1 MDDVAQCLC
10 RTLRVHAAQGSLV
23 LQVHH
28 RRTAGGADRGHSVGF
43 NSLCMM
49 GDPDDLRDDIAR
61 FAHLNGVPDAQPELS
76 DEVLVVEGG
85 AGYRSTCQ
93 KHRVKAGG
101 GGKHAGA
108 PHSHLDA
115 AQGGLLDLRRVLEG
129 NGPAREFV
137 GRTHQLPLRKI
148 VHLDNGTVHVKI
160 QLGAVLPDV
169 LNLGNG
175 VLDIMHHMV
184 ARRYRQAKAFEVI
197 QTFGVL
203 GQGLAPDLLHIE
215 HKDRKP
221 TAAGDAGVL
230 LPQRTGCCVAGIF
243 KGCCTLQ
250 FLLGAQVLK
259 GLVGH
264 IYLAAHLQK
273 LRCVFKGLGDA
284 ADGAHVCGNILA
296 HHAVTAGGGA
306 DKLSILILQAAGK
319 AIDLDL
325 YDILRL
331 YSGLADAAV
340 EVPQLVKGKCIQQA
354 FHLNGMGHL
363 GQLATGGSA
372 YLLGGRCRCDQL
384 GKLCFQFL
392 QFPRQGIVFK
402 ILQLWRILIVVKP
415 VVFLNNCA
423 QFFHTLFC
431 LFQFQIF
438 HSPAI
443 SFCRPPCCFPG
454 RNSAV
459 HRTQQTSGS
468 RLHLHL
474 P

>member
-1 MDDVAQCLC
+1 MDDIAQCLC

-61 FAHLNGVPDAQPELS
+61 LAHLNGVPDAQPELP

-115 AQGGLLDLRRVLEG
+115 AQGGLLDLRRVFEG
-129 NGPAREFV
+129 DGPAREFV
-137 GRTHQLPLRKI
+137 GGTHQLPLRKI
-148 VHLDNGTVHVKI
+148 VHLDNSTVHVKI

-215 HKDRKP
+215 HKNRKP

-230 LPQRTGCCVAGIF
+230 LPQRSGCCIAG
-243 KGCCTLQ
+243 
-250 FLLGAQVLK
+250 
-259 GLVGH
+259 
-264 IYLAAHLQK
+264 
-273 LRCVFKGLGDA
+273 VFKGR
-284 ADGAHVCGNILA
+284 
-296 HHAVTAGGGA
+296 
-306 DKLSILILQAAGK
+306 S
-319 AIDLDL
+319 
-325 YDILRL
+325 
-331 YSGLADAAV
+331 
-340 EVPQLVKGKCIQQA
+340 
-354 FHLNGMGHL
+354 
-363 GQLATGGSA
+363 
-372 YLLGGRCRCDQL
+372 
-384 GKLCFQFL
+384 
-392 QFPRQGIVFK
+392 
-402 ILQLWRILIVVKP
+402 
-415 VVFLNNCA
+415 
-423 QFFHTLFC
+423 TL
-431 LFQFQIF
+431 
-438 HSPAI
+438 
-443 SFCRPPCCFPG
+443 
-454 RNSAV
+454 
-459 HRTQQTSGS
+459 
-468 RLHLHL
+468 
-474 P
+474 

>member
-1 MDDVAQCLC
+1 MDDIAQCLC

-23 LQVHH
+23 LQMHY
-28 RRTAGGADRGHSVGF
+28 RRTAGGTDRGHSVGF
-43 NSLCMM
+43 SSLCMM
-49 GDPDDLRDDIAR
+49 GDPDDLRDNIAR

-76 DEVLVVEGG
+76 DEVLVVESG
-85 AGYRSTCQ
+85 ASYRSACQ

-101 GGKHAGA
+101 GGKHTGA

-115 AQGGLLDLRRVLEG
+115 AQGGLLDLRRVFEG
-129 NGPAREFV
+129 DGPAREFV
-137 GRTHQLPLRKI
+137 GGTHQLPLRKI
-148 VHLDNGTVHVKI
+148 VHLDNSTVHVKV

-230 LPQRTGCCVAGIF
+230 LPQRSGCCVAGIF
-243 KGCCTLQ
+243 KRCCTLQ

-264 IYLAAHLQK
+264 IYLAAYLQK
-273 LRCVFKGLGDA
+273 LRCVFKSLGDA
-284 ADGAHVCGNILA
+284 ADGTHVCGNILA

-306 DKLSILILQAAGK
+306 DELSILILQAAGK

-340 EVPQLVKGKCIQQA
+340 EVPQLVKGKCIQQT
-354 FHLNGMGHL
+354 FHLDGMGHL
-363 GQLATGGSA
+363 GQLAAGGA
-372 YLLGGRCRCDQL
+372 THLLGGRCCCDQL
-384 GKLCFQFL
+384 GKLRFQFL
-392 QFPRQGIVFK
+392 QLPRQGIVFK
-402 ILQLWRILIVVKP
+402 ILQLRRILIVVKS

-431 LFQFQIF
+431 MFQFQIF

-443 SFCRPPCCFPG
+443 
-454 RNSAV
+454 
-459 HRTQQTSGS
+459 
-468 RLHLHL
+468 
-474 P
+474 